1 MREHGP
7 MSQVCSQA
15 LPKVPTGEETAVI
28 LALPA
33 DSITYLREILK
44 FLGTVALIITTGVLL
59 LLAG

>member
-1 MREHGP
+1 
-7 MSQVCSQA
+7 MSPASSFA
-15 LPKVPTGEETAVI
+15 LPKVSAGEETAVI

-33 DSITYLREILK
+33 DSVTFLREILK